1 MAMSTG
7 FSQSSSTTNPPSK
20 ITFRSLLEC
29 WCGIPA
35 PILTSKTSK
44 NKGRKFFGCGNFK
57 MIVVDTPSNKVDN
70 LPNGIQ
76 MEEDIAILKVDSAK
90 LKNYIKEVKKRMDS
104 HVQNSGQKKLMALLY
119 ACFFFMFPI
128 LLIKCNK
135 LSVQDV

>member
-1 MAMSTG
+1 
-7 FSQSSSTTNPPSK
+7 
-20 ITFRSLLEC
+20 
-29 WCGIPA
+29 
-35 PILTSKTSK
+35 
-44 NKGRKFFGCGNFK
+44 